1 MNEFIYC
8 TQLILLV
15 SLLGLAADLLSHKF
29 GLCVFLRDCHF
40 Y

>member
-8 TQLILLV
+8 LLIDS
-15 SLLGLAADLLSHKF
+15 SLYFGVEADLLSHKF